1 MRKIFS
7 FLLQWAV
14 VVIAVLAVTEF
25 WNSHIVNASAFNV
38 AESFENVED
47 NVESSRDKRCKS

>member
-7 FLLQWAV
+7 FFLQWAV
-14 VVIAVLAVTEF
+14 VVIAVLAVAEF
-25 WNSHIVNASAFNV
+25 WKSHIVTASAFND

-47 NVESSRDKRCKS
+47 NVELSRDKRCKS